1 MDYITDSITDYVVN
15 DIPILDNTIL
25 DNTIF
30 DIPNSINY
38 ILYNNWT
45 NINNYIINNFNYN
58 IIYDEP
64 EPTLSALQYFSIM
77 CFLDEIN

>member
-1 MDYITDSITDYVVN
+1 MDYINNYIVN

-25 DNTIF
+25 DNTIL